1 MFNIITIIK
10 PTMIPSIRR
19 VREELLFC
27 EPNPIRLSGVVAGG
41 GGGGGGGRG
50 PCPPKK
56 VHYIKVHKIS
66 IFGPIYDVVQP
77 RKSLLSAGP
86 PE

>member
-1 MFNIITIIK
+1 MG
-10 PTMIPSIRR
+10 
-19 VREELLFC
+19 E
-27 EPNPIRLSGVVAGG
+27 GG
-41 GGGGGGGRG
+41 IA
-50 PCPPKK
+50 PHEICPPKK

-66 IFGPIYDVVQP
+66 IFGPIYDVIQP